1 MTAEGFFADFLKI
14 IPLLSV
20 LATVTGW
27 VVSSKFSSKN
37 TGTHAKNTELNKLID
52 SLNKALDDIYTEMA
66 TVLSSDL
73 DDRKKTAAYHKFIG
87 MIKNVRFICDA
98 IQKLDEAQRVDNG
111 KLFLLRKA
119 CTSDQK
125 YDSKKINTALP
136 QLQDIQEEIKRSYI
150 KKFTT

>member
-73 DDRKKTAAYHKFIG
+73 DDRKKTAAYH
-87 MIKNVRFICDA
+87 N
-98 IQKLDEAQRVDNG
+98 
-111 KLFLLRKA
+111 
-119 CTSDQK
+119 S
-125 YDSKKINTALP
+125 
-136 QLQDIQEEIKRSYI
+136 
-150 KKFTT
+150 